1 MALNNSNKTGL
12 PYRYYCH
19 RRHQRGFTL
28 IEIMVVVIV
37 IGIAVS
43 MVTIAIGGD
52 QAQEQARKEADE
64 FMLRATYIAEESVL
78 KGETHGLFVEIRPLQ
93 QAGTKATEEWCYT
106 WRRVRDRQWGDLPEL
121 PDWRCLPEGVMMELV
136 VNDEPWEY
144 DPELEFQD
152 PVLGFYPGGDASGEV
167 EIAIYA
173 QGDFSADENEV
184 ERITLD
190 VMGDLRW
197 VSEEERIEQDR

>member
-1 MALNNSNKTGL
+1 MVRNSNNKPRL
-12 PYRYYCH
+12 PIH
-19 RRHQRGFTL
+19 DQRGFTL

-37 IGIAVS
+37 IGIAIS

-52 QAQEQARKEADE
+52 KAQEQVRKEVEE
-64 FMLRATYIAEESVL
+64 FMLQANYIAEESVL

-93 QAGTKATEEWCYT
+93 TVSTKANEEWCYV
-106 WRRVRDRQWGDLPEL
+106 WRRVRDRQWGELPEL
-121 PDWRCLPEGVMMELV
+121 PDWHCLPEGITMELV
-136 VNDEPWEY
+136 VNDDPWEY

-167 EIAIYA
+167 EISFYA
-173 QGDFSADENEV
+173 QGDFSSNDSET

-190 VMGDLRW
+190 VMGALHW
-197 VSEEERIEQDR
+197 VTEEKRLERDK